1 MTTLSR
7 IGGGIDQVP
16 GAVAWYVADLAEFR
30 GRQELFTRQ
39 SPQRL
44 KALRESA
51 IIESAIASNRI
62 EGVNIA
68 QDRVRPV
75 LVAAAALR
83 DRDEEEVRGYR
94 DALRLIH
101 DQHAEL
107 PMNDETILRLH
118 KLCRGDIW
126 DAGQYKDKDVDI
138 IERYADGTSRVRFRS
153 VPAAETPASMA
164 ALCATWQEVTRQ
176 PGPRLLVALAAFN
189 LDFLCIHPF
198 RDGNGRVSRLL
209 LLLGLYHLGF
219 EVGRYISLERLVE
232 ENKER
237 YYETLQLAS
246 QKWHEG
252 EEDPWTYVAYLLSTL
267 KLAYRQ
273 FEQRLEMMAEPR
285 GAKTTAVEE
294 FIGKQTSEFTIAD
307 IEHTCPGVSRDMIRV
322 VLQQLRKDGVVECLS
337 RGGAGAPW
345 RRIGAR
351 GGATR

>member
-1 MTTLSR
+1 MSTLAR
-7 IGGGIDQVP
+7 IADGIDQVP
-16 GAVAWYVADLAEFR
+16 GAIAWYVADLAEFR
-30 GRQELFTRQ
+30 GRQTLFTRQ

-44 KALRESA
+44 KVLRENA

-68 QDRVRPV
+68 EDRVRPV

-101 DQHAEL
+101 DEHAKL
-107 PMNDETILRLH
+107 PMTEATILRLH

-126 DAGQYKDKDVDI
+126 DAGLYKDQDVDI
-138 IERYADGTSRVRFRS
+138 IERYADGTSRVRFRC
-153 VPAAETPASMA
+153 VPATETPAAMA
-164 ALCATWQEVTRQ
+164 AMCAMWRNIVRQ
-176 PGPRLLVALAAFN
+176 PSPRLLVALAAFN

-219 EVGRYISLERLVE
+219 EVGRYISVERLVE
-232 ENKER
+232 ENKAR

-246 QKWHEG
+246 QRWHENQ
-252 EEDPWTYVAYLLSTL
+252 EDPWSYVAFLLSTL

-273 FEQRLEMMAEPR
+273 FEQRLETTAEPR
-285 GAKTTAVEE
+285 GAKTETIERTIQAMP
-294 FIGKQTSEFTIAD
+294 GEFTIAD
-307 IEHTCPGVSRDMIRV
+307 LQQACPGVSLDMIRH
-322 VLQQLRKDGVVECLS
+322 VLKNLRSAGVVECLA
-337 RGGAGAPW
+337 RGRGAPW
-345 RRIGAR
+345 RTVAQHGAK
-351 GGATR
+351 

>member
-1 MTTLSR
+1 MSTLAR
-7 IGGGIDQVP
+7 IGDGIDQVP

-75 LVAAAALR
+75 LLAAAALR

-101 DQHAEL
+101 DQHAKL
-107 PMNDETILRLH
+107 PMNEATILRLH

-153 VPAAETPASMA
+153 VPAAETPVAMA
-164 ALCATWQEVTRQ
+164 ALCDTWRDVARQ

-237 YYETLQLAS
+237 YYETLHQAS
-246 QKWHEG
+246 QGWHEG
-252 EEDPWTYVAYLLSTL
+252 KEDPWTYVAYLLSTL

-273 FEQRLEMMAEPR
+273 FEQRLEATAEPR
-285 GAKTTAVEE
+285 GAKTELVERA
-294 FIGKQTSEFTIAD
+294 IAAIPGDFTIGDLQQA
-307 IEHTCPGVSRDMIRV
+307 CPGVSLDMIRH
-322 VLQQLRKDGVVECLS
+322 VLKNLRASGVVECLS
-337 RGGAGAPW
+337 RGGAGALW
-345 RRIGAR
+345 RKTNAPTS
-351 GGATR
+351 A

>member
-1 MTTLSR
+1 MSTLAR
-7 IGGGIDQVP
+7 IAGGIDQVP
-16 GAVAWYVADLAEFR
+16 GAIAWYVADLAEFR

-68 QDRVRPV
+68 EDRVRPV
-75 LVAAAALR
+75 LVTAAALR

-101 DQHAEL
+101 DEHAKL
-107 PMNDETILRLH
+107 PMTEATILRLH

-126 DAGQYKDKDVDI
+126 DAGQFKNQDVDI

-153 VPAAETPASMA
+153 VPATETPAAMA
-164 ALCATWQEVTRQ
+164 AMCATWRDSVRQ
-176 PGPRLLVALAAFN
+176 PSPRLLVALAAFN

-246 QKWHEG
+246 QGWHESQ
-252 EEDPWTYVAYLLSTL
+252 EDPWSYVAFLLSTC

-273 FEQRLEMMAEPR
+273 FEQRLQQTPEPR
-285 GAKTTAVEE
+285 GAKTSTVEE
-294 FIGKQTSEFTIAD
+294 VIAGRTGTFTVAD
-307 IEHTCPGVSRDMIRV
+307 LEQACPGVSRDMIRL
-322 VLQQLRKDGVVECLS
+322 VLQKMRKAGEVQCLS
-337 RGGAGAPW
+337 RGGAGAQW
-345 RRIGAR
+345 RRTPAD
-351 GGATR
+351 GGATM